1 MSIMDMLAR
10 AMGAPEPKGVL
21 VEAAGDYVDNIDGDD
36 DLWTPLKSG
45 RRRDL
50 NPIEQRKSRRISLYL
65 WRRNPVAHRLIE
77 QMADFVCGD
86 GFTVT
91 ADTSAAQRVA
101 EDIWSDP
108 VTNLV
113 LRHRD
118 IVRDLSL
125 FGELG
130 LRAAVNEVSGRM
142 RLGFLDVE
150 RIKSIDLD
158 PENILVDQTLW
169 VLDTAGAEP
178 RPVPLYTWDDIST
191 PGTGLW
197 VGQGFYH
204 GVNRLLGQ
212 ERGTP
217 DLLAIADYVD
227 GYDQLVFNALERS
240 GLVNAFLYDVT
251 LKGFD
256 DAKINEWVSR
266 HGTAPRPGSVRAH
279 NESEAWEVLT
289 PNLGTSDTVALGRE
303 VKNMGLGGAGV
314 PEAWFAQGDSVNR
327 ATLVAQ
333 GDPTYRML
341 KSRQDYVQA
350 MFKWWIE
357 VGMQHA
363 MGKRLSNAKR
373 PKVSVNVPDISQ
385 KDLTGVSQALPQI
398 ANALVAAIGEEL
410 VDRKSARKVF
420 LMVAGQLGVELDEA
434 EIEAAIEKAKA
445 EAEVEAEIVN
455 AETLL
460 RNAAGLTPEGFPKPP
475 APPVVPAPGAV
486 PGVEQGGPVQPF
498 AESLDEAQ
506 HWKGKPQGFAG
517 GGSSG
522 GSDNPP
528 IQPRA
533 GGGGGGAG
541 SVSSSAYASGGG
553 RTLAQQK
560 QKRLDDAARGGGGGE
575 SHRVGDVE
583 DMTKIAKKGDVV
595 TIKGAGFASKA
606 SGKDTVSGRV
616 LSLTPTKL
624 TADLGNRGA
633 LTLSNRSD
641 RDADV
646 IVSFG

>member
-1 MSIMDMLAR
+1 MSVMEVLAR
-10 AMGAPEPKGVL
+10 AMGAQPRAVL
-21 VEAAGDYVDNIDGDD
+21 VEATGGYVDNIDGDD
-36 DLWTPLKSG
+36 DLWTPVRAG

-50 NPIEQRKSRRISLYL
+50 NPIEQKKARRISLYL

-86 GFTVT
+86 GFSVT
-91 ADTSAAQRVA
+91 ADSDQAQRVA
-101 EDIWSDP
+101 DDVWSDP
-108 VTNLV
+108 VTNLA

-118 IVRDLSL
+118 VVRDLSL

-130 LRAAVNEVSGRM
+130 LRAAVNEVAGRM

-150 RIKSIDLD
+150 RIKSVDLD
-158 PENILVDQTLW
+158 PDNILVDRTLW
-169 VLDTAGAEP
+169 VYGSADAEP
-178 RPVPLYTWDDIST
+178 IPVPLYVWDDIST
-191 PGTGLW
+191 PGAGMWTGE
-197 VGQGFYH
+197 GFYH

-256 DAKINEWVSR
+256 EAKIAEWVTL

-279 NESEAWEVLT
+279 NESEVWDVLT

-350 MFKWWIE
+350 MFARWLE

-363 MGKRLSNAKR
+363 MGKRLSTAKR
-373 PKVSVNVPDISQ
+373 PTIKVNVPDISQ

-410 VDRKSARKVF
+410 VDRKSARRVF

-434 EIEAAIEKAKA
+434 EVEKAIEADRA
-445 EAEVEAEIVN
+445 EAEAEAEIANTEAALN
-455 AETLL
+455 A
-460 RNAAGLTPEGFPKPP
+460 AAGLTPAGFPQPP
-475 APPVVPAPGAV
+475 APGPV
-486 PGVEQGGPVQPF
+486 PGVQSGGPVQPL
-498 AESLDEAQ
+498 AEAE
-506 HWKGKPQGFAG
+506 HWKGKPQGYSGAKTAA
-517 GGSSG
+517 GGSSDSG
-522 GSDNPP
+522 PS
-528 IQPRA
+528 
-533 GGGGGGAG
+533 GGGGDIGKPVSIPTLQPVEGKIG
-541 SVSSSAYASGGG
+541 SPERAAQFKAASENVSVGQ
-553 RTLAQQK
+553 TV
-560 QKRLDDAARGGGGGE
+560 
-575 SHRVGDVE
+575 RVG
-583 DMTKIAKKGDVV
+583 
-595 TIKGAGFASKA
+595 
-606 SGKDTVSGRV
+606 VSGHE
-616 LSLTPTKL
+616 KL
-624 TADLGNRGA
+624 GGSATFTGPVTAKGQTSMTVTHPKAGA
-633 LTLSNRSD
+633 IRMEFGMMSRLETHSNVGYVNQ
-641 RDADV
+641 APL
-646 IVSFG
+646 